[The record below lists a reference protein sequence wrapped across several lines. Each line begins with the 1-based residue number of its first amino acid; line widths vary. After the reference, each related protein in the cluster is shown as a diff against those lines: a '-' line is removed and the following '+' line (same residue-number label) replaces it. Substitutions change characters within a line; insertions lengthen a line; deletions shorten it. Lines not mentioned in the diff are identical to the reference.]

1 MEEQLTTGQVA
12 KKWGLIYGLV
22 ATVIN
27 LVPLILEVQP
37 GWWPVVNIVIAV
49 VMFALATKEFKTD
62 NGGYMTFGE
71 GFKITMLAALIAGVI
86 RNLVNY
92 VYVKFI
98 DDTVMERIQEAV
110 VDAWR
115 EQGMS
120 EEQIEQMSG
129 FTAGISNPEITLVL
143 GIVFVMLGGL
153 IWGSIVSAVNK
164 NEAEDF

>member
-1 MEEQLTTGQVA
+1 
-12 KKWGLIYGLV
+12 
-22 ATVIN
+22 
-27 LVPLILEVQP
+27 
-37 GWWPVVNIVIAV
+37 
-49 VMFALATKEFKTD
+49 
-62 NGGYMTFGE
+62 
-71 GFKITMLAALIAGVI
+71 MLAALIAGVI

>member
-1 MEEQLTTGQVA
+1 MEEQITTGQVA

-27 LVPLILEVQP
+27 LVPLLLEIQP
-37 GWWPVVNIVIAV
+37 SWWFVVNIVIAV
-49 VMFALATKEFKTD
+49 VMYALATKEFKTE

-71 GFKITMLAALIAGVI
+71 GFRISMVAALIAGVI

-98 DDTVMERIQEAV
+98 DDTVMERIAQAV
-110 VDAWR
+110 EDSWR
-115 EQGMS
+115 NQGMS

-129 FTAGISNPEITLVL
+129 FSAGISNPEITLVL
-143 GIVFVMLGGL
+143 GIVFVLLGAL

>member
-1 MEEQLTTGQVA
+1 MEEQITTGQVA

-22 ATVIN
+22 AAVIG
-27 LVPLILEVQP
+27 LVPLLLEIQP

-49 VMFALATKEFKTD
+49 VMFALATKEFKTE

-71 GFKITMLAALIAGVI
+71 GFRISMLAALIAGVI

-92 VYVKFI
+92 VYIKFI
-98 DDTVMERIQEAV
+98 DDSVMERIQQAIQ
-110 VDAWR
+110 DSWR

-129 FTAGISNPEITLVL
+129 FSAGISNPEIGLAL
-143 GIVFVMLGGL
+143 GIVFVLLGGL

>member
-1 MEEQLTTGQVA
+1 MEEQITTGQVA
-12 KKWGLIYGLV
+12 KKWGLIYGLIGAV
-22 ATVIN
+22 TALI
-27 LVPLILEVQP
+27 PLLLEIQAS
-37 GWWPVVNIVIAV
+37 WWPIVNIVVAV
-49 VMFALATKEFKTD
+49 VMFALATKEFKTE

-71 GFKITMLAALIAGVI
+71 GFRISMVAALIAGVI

-98 DDTVMERIQEAV
+98 DDSVMQRIQQTVE
-110 VDAWR
+110 DSWR
-115 EQGMS
+115 DQGMS

-129 FTAGISNPEITLVL
+129 FSAGISNPEIGLVL
-143 GIVFVMLGGL
+143 GIVFVLLGGL

>member
-1 MEEQLTTGQVA
+1 MEEQITTGQVA
-12 KKWGLIYGLV
+12 KKWGLIYGLIG
-22 ATVIN
+22 TVTALI
-27 LVPLILEVQP
+27 PLLLEIQAS
-37 GWWPVVNIVIAV
+37 WWPIVNIVIAL
-49 VMFALATKEFKTD
+49 VMFALATKEFKTE

-71 GFKITMLAALIAGVI
+71 GFRISMVAALIGGVI

-98 DDTVMERIQEAV
+98 DDSVMQRIQQTVE
-110 VDAWR
+110 DSWR
-115 EQGMS
+115 DQGMS

-129 FTAGISNPEITLVL
+129 FSSGISNPEIGLVL
-143 GIVFVMLGGL
+143 GIVFVLLGGL

>member
-1 MEEQLTTGQVA
+1 MEEQITTGQVA

-27 LVPLILEVQP
+27 LIPLLLEIQAS
-37 GWWPVVNIVIAV
+37 WWPVVNIVIAV
-49 VMFALATKEFKTD
+49 TMYALATREFKTE
-62 NGGYMTFGE
+62 NGGFMTFGE
-71 GFKITMLAALIAGVI
+71 GFRISMVAALIAGVI

-98 DDTVMERIQEAV
+98 DDTVMERIAQAV
-110 VDAWR
+110 EDSWR
-115 EQGMS
+115 DQGMS

-129 FTAGISNPEITLVL
+129 FSAGISNPEITLVL
-143 GIVFVMLGGL
+143 GIVFVLLGAL

>member
-1 MEEQLTTGQVA
+1 MEEQITTGQVA

-27 LVPLILEVQP
+27 LVPLLLEIQAS
-37 GWWPVVNIVIAV
+37 WWPVVNIVIAV
-49 VMFALATKEFKTD
+49 AMYALATKEFKTE
-62 NGGYMTFGE
+62 NGGFMTFGE
-71 GFKITMLAALIAGVI
+71 GFRISMVAALIAGVM
-86 RNLVNY
+86 RNLVTY

-98 DDTVMERIQEAV
+98 DDTVMQRIQQAV
-110 VDAWR
+110 EDSWR

-129 FTAGISNPEITLVL
+129 FSAGISNPEITLVL
-143 GIVFVMLGGL
+143 GIVFVLLGAL